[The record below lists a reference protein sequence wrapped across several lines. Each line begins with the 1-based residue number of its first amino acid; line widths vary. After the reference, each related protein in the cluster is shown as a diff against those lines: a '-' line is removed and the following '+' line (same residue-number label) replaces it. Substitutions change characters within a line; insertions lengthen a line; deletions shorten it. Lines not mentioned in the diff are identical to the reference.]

1 MAAARRKTTTTIAE
15 ASTSGAGPCLTEADQ
30 PAEARPAPAPGDRVA
45 ALRSVL
51 FDTIEKEVR
60 EGNVRVILWLADRLK
75 ILEIQEQRSSPTD
88 ELRSMLDDL
97 SGAELREFV
106 SLAGQ

>member
-1 MAAARRKTTTTIAE
+1 MPVARRKTTVKA
-15 ASTSGAGPCLTEADQ
+15 AAPSPAGPEAPPSPPTEAVV
-30 PAEARPAPAPGDRVA
+30 EAPPRDRVG
-45 ALRSVL
+45 ALRTVL

-75 ILEIQEQRSSPTD
+75 ILETQEQRASPTD
-88 ELRSMLDDL
+88 ELRTLLDDL

-106 SLAGQ
+106 SLAGK